1 MITECLVG
9 KEILTLYTAVN
20 FKHSGFS
27 SFIDTYV
34 YNFEQILE
42 LYVFFICKYTY
53 YDVHSFERIWENT
66 EKIWEN

>member
-1 MITECLVG
+1 MFSG

-27 SFIDTYV
+27 SFIDTNV

-42 LYVFFICKYTY
+42 LYVFFTCKYTH
-53 YDVHSFERIWENT
+53 YDVHSFEKIWENT